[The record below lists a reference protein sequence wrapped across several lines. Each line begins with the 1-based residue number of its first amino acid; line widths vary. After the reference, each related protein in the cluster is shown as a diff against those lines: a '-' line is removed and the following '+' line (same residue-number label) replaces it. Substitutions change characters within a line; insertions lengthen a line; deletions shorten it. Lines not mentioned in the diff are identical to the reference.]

1 VLGIPHSMLFL
12 LLRFPLSNL
21 LVIFTCL
28 PLYVIW
34 FFSLLQLSIFSL
46 YSLACCFNDNM
57 SSLFGY
63 LDLGNFLLF
72 CWIYHE
78 SCGFRVVGLQ
88 GGALASLLDG
98 SLVGWLPGGLVLGG
112 CVFFQCFMVWRS
124 LPRARGSGCWSFTS
138 PCTLS
143 QPRVSP
149 GSQQGPWFMVL
160 TQSVS
165 VSQSPFWNL
174 QICFSYFLFINIL

>member
-1 VLGIPHSMLFL
+1 MFL
-12 LLRFPLSNL
+12 LSNL

-28 PLYVIW
+28 PLYVIC
-34 FFSLLQLSIFSL
+34 FFLSYRFQ
-46 YSLACCFNDNM
+46 YSLFILCACCFNDNM
-57 SSLFGY
+57 SSLFGS

-78 SCGFRVVGLQ
+78 SCGFWVVGLQ
-88 GGALASLLDG
+88 GSALASLLDG
-98 SLVGWLPGGLVLGG
+98 SLVGWWPGGLVLG
-112 CVFFQCFMVWRS
+112 CMVVAACLFFQCIMVWRR
-124 LPRARGSGCWSFTS
+124 LPRARGSGCWSFSS

-149 GSQQGPWFMVL
+149 WSQQGPWFTALM
-160 TQSVS
+160 QPVS